1 MIKTLHILK
10 SLVTEGKRF
19 RFSPEVYTKMMEVTE
34 KLWAS
39 RNKPITRKT
48 PIDNIRFL
56 TSDGVEGNVKIV
68 INPRLKFIGQ
78 VETKPAYSRDP
89 MDFIMELQPKEYGSK
104 KNLFLTIYHEM
115 LHATDPSQ
123 STKMSIPYLTSYNEH
138 NDEMY
143 WGHPI
148 EFRAISNEFMEGLV
162 NEYTR
167 RLKTLRKAE
176 NKKYLLKSLDNLL
189 AYFSKGE
196 TRSKLTDDI
205 LIRINDENIPDS
217 RIAQLIANIQ
227 SNYPNISDLI
237 PRKRDEPYYITYI
250 ELIKQHGPNLWPK
263 FLTLL
268 YNTIEE
274 IREMILNKK

>member
-1 MIKTLHILK
+1 MKILNILENVI
-10 SLVTEGKRF
+10 SEGKRF
-19 RFSPEVYTKMMEVTE
+19 KFSPEVYTKMMEVTE
-34 KLWAS
+34 KLWAL

-48 PIDNIRFL
+48 MVDNIRFQ
-56 TSDGVEGNVKIV
+56 TSDGVEGNVKVV

-123 STKMSIPYLTSYNEH
+123 STKMSIPYLASYNEH
-138 NDEMY
+138 SDEAY

-162 NEYTR
+162 NEYKR
-167 RLKTLRKAE
+167 RLKQLKKPE

-189 AYFSKGE
+189 NYFAKGE
-196 TRSKLTDDI
+196 QRSKLTDDI
-205 LIRINDENIPDS
+205 LLRINDEDIPDS
-217 RIAQLIANIQ
+217 RIAQLVANIQ
-227 SNYPNISDLI
+227 SNYPNISDLL
-237 PRKRDEPYYITYI
+237 PRKKDEPYYITYI
-250 ELIKQHGPNLWPK
+250 ELIKKHGPKIWPN

-268 YNTIEE
+268 YNTTEE
-274 IREMILNKK
+274 IKEMILQKR

>member
-1 MIKTLHILK
+1 MKILNILENVI
-10 SLVTEGKRF
+10 SEGKRF
-19 RFSPEVYTKMMEVTE
+19 KFSPEVYTKMMEVTE
-34 KLWAS
+34 KLWAL

-48 PIDNIRFL
+48 MVDNIRFQ
-56 TSDGVEGNVKIV
+56 TSDGVEGNVKVV

-78 VETKPAYSRDP
+78 VETKPSYSRDP

-123 STKMSIPYLTSYNEH
+123 STKISIPYLASYNEH
-138 NDEMY
+138 SDEAY

-162 NEYTR
+162 NEYKR
-167 RLKTLRKAE
+167 RLKQLKKPE

-189 AYFSKGE
+189 NYFAKGE
-196 TRSKLTDDI
+196 QRSKLTDDI
-205 LIRINDENIPDS
+205 LLRINDEDIPDS
-217 RIAQLIANIQ
+217 RIAQLVANIQ
-227 SNYPNISDLI
+227 SNYPNISDLL
-237 PRKRDEPYYITYI
+237 PRKKDEPYYITYI
-250 ELIKQHGPNLWPK
+250 ELIKKHGPKIWPK

-268 YNTIEE
+268 YNTTEE

>member
-1 MIKTLHILK
+1 MKMLNILENVI
-10 SLVTEGKRF
+10 SEGKRF
-19 RFSPEVYTKMMEVTE
+19 KFSPEVYTKMMEVTE
-34 KLWAS
+34 KLWAL

-48 PIDNIRFL
+48 MVDNIRFQ
-56 TSDGVEGNVKIV
+56 TSDGVEGNVKVV

-123 STKMSIPYLTSYNEH
+123 STKMSIPYLASYNEH
-138 NDEMY
+138 SDEAY

-162 NEYTR
+162 NEYKR
-167 RLKTLRKAE
+167 RLKQLKKPE

-189 AYFSKGE
+189 NYFAKGE
-196 TRSKLTDDI
+196 QRSKLTDDI
-205 LIRINDENIPDS
+205 LLRINDEDIPDS
-217 RIAQLIANIQ
+217 RIAQLVANIQ
-227 SNYPNISDLI
+227 SNYPNISDLL
-237 PRKRDEPYYITYI
+237 PRKKDEPYYITYI
-250 ELIKQHGPNLWPK
+250 ELIKKHGPKIWPK

-268 YNTIEE
+268 YNTTEE
-274 IREMILNKK
+274 IKEMILQKR

>member
-1 MIKTLHILK
+1 MKILNILENVI
-10 SLVTEGKRF
+10 SEGKRF
-19 RFSPEVYTKMMEVTE
+19 KFSPEVYTKMMEVTE
-34 KLWAS
+34 KLWAL

-48 PIDNIRFL
+48 MVDNIRFQ
-56 TSDGVEGNVKIV
+56 TSDGVEGNVKVV

-123 STKMSIPYLTSYNEH
+123 STKMSIPYLASYNEH
-138 NDEMY
+138 SDEAY

-162 NEYTR
+162 NEYKR
-167 RLKTLRKAE
+167 RLKQLKKPE

-189 AYFSKGE
+189 NYFAKGE
-196 TRSKLTDDI
+196 QRSKLTDDI
-205 LIRINDENIPDS
+205 LLRINDEDIPDS
-217 RIAQLIANIQ
+217 RIAQLVANIQ
-227 SNYPNISDLI
+227 SNYPNISDLL
-237 PRKRDEPYYITYI
+237 PRKKDEPYYITYI
-250 ELIKQHGPNLWPK
+250 ELIKKHGPKIWPK

-268 YNTIEE
+268 YNTTEE
-274 IREMILNKK
+274 IKEMILQKR

>member
-1 MIKTLHILK
+1 MKILNILENVI
-10 SLVTEGKRF
+10 SEGKRF
-19 RFSPEVYTKMMEVTE
+19 KFSPEVYTKMMEVTE
-34 KLWAS
+34 KLWAL

-48 PIDNIRFL
+48 MVDNIKFQ
-56 TSDGVEGNVKIV
+56 TSDGVEGNVKVV

-123 STKMSIPYLTSYNEH
+123 STKMSIPYLASYNEH
-138 NDEMY
+138 SDEAY

-162 NEYTR
+162 NEYKR
-167 RLKTLRKAE
+167 RLKQLKKPE

-189 AYFSKGE
+189 NYFARGE
-196 TRSKLTDDI
+196 QRSKLTDDI
-205 LIRINDENIPDS
+205 LLRINDEDIPDS
-217 RIAQLIANIQ
+217 RIAQLVANIQ
-227 SNYPNISDLI
+227 SNYPNISDLL
-237 PRKRDEPYYITYI
+237 PRKKDEPYYITYI
-250 ELIKQHGPNLWPK
+250 ELMKKHGPKNWPK

-268 YNTIEE
+268 YNTTEE
-274 IREMILNKK
+274 IREMILEKR

>member
-1 MIKTLHILK
+1 MKILNILENVI
-10 SLVTEGKRF
+10 SEGKRF
-19 RFSPEVYTKMMEVTE
+19 KFSPEVYTKMMEVTE
-34 KLWAS
+34 KLWAL

-48 PIDNIRFL
+48 MVDNIRFQ
-56 TSDGVEGNVKIV
+56 TSDGVEGNVKVV

-123 STKMSIPYLTSYNEH
+123 STKMSIPYLASYNEH
-138 NDEMY
+138 SDEAY

-162 NEYTR
+162 NEYKR
-167 RLKTLRKAE
+167 RLKQLKKPE

-189 AYFSKGE
+189 NYFAKGE
-196 TRSKLTDDI
+196 QRSKLTDDI
-205 LIRINDENIPDS
+205 LLRINDEDIPDS
-217 RIAQLIANIQ
+217 RIAQLVANIQ
-227 SNYPNISDLI
+227 SNYPNISDLL
-237 PRKRDEPYYITYI
+237 PRKKDEPYYITYI
-250 ELIKQHGPNLWPK
+250 ELIKKHGPKIWPK

-268 YNTIEE
+268 YNTTEE
-274 IREMILNKK
+274 IREMIYEKK